1 LNSRTSSFRSAGIAG
16 AACSSTAQCDNGL
29 CVDGTWF
36 VPSYHYDLWRRE
48 NKLTVF
54 VFTLLSSSLRRLS
67 PSPPPPH
74 SAATPNSFNPLIRS
88 RLPCINYHSAIRR
101 NSQGGLTQGCGG
113 VDSNCSGFLY
123 CNSGNFQTTPS
134 QTCGGEF
141 TTLDFS
147 ALTFFTDSSLSL
159 SLGLG
164 SFCQDPTQSDT
175 ANPPEENY
183 KIL

>member
-1 LNSRTSSFRSAGIAG
+1 M
-16 AACSSTAQCDNGL
+16 
-29 CVDGTWF
+29 DGTWF
-36 VPSYHYDLWRRE
+36 VPSYHYDLWRRSK
-48 NKLTVF
+48 KLTVF
-54 VFTLLSSSLRRLS
+54 VFTLFSSPH
-67 PSPPPPH
+67 PSPPPPR
-74 SAATPNSFNPLIRS
+74 SAATPIALNSLIRS
-88 RLPCINYHSAIRR
+88 RLPCLDSHRALDG

-141 TTLDFS
+141 TTFDFS
-147 ALTFFTDSSLSL
+147 ALTLSLTLLFLSL

-164 SFCQDPTQSDT
+164 SFCQDPTQGDT

-183 KIL
+183 KIFNMFCSSG